1 MPRRKKPR
9 IDGTK
14 VNSRLEEL
22 MREIDTSQMEGID
35 LKFAN
40 DLLLEYAGLVEMAQS
55 CREAIERDGILI
67 EESTGSKDN
76 RKTRQVENP
85 AFGTYYKCLAR
96 MGDVAQKTSKFVKQS
111 TAVIEEE
118 EEDELDAF
126 LRK

>member
-40 DLLLEYAGLVEMAQS
+40 D
-55 CREAIERDGILI
+55 
-67 EESTGSKDN
+67 
-76 RKTRQVENP
+76 
-85 AFGTYYKCLAR
+85 
-96 MGDVAQKTSKFVKQS
+96 
-111 TAVIEEE
+111 
-118 EEDELDAF
+118 
-126 LRK
+126 